1 MHNMMG
7 SGYSLVAGQTAYIE
21 DNHSPEPLPATWE
34 IVEHVVPRAKNLKA
48 IVFECEYNQIE
59 ECLPVFER
67 LNALFP
73 AQLELKA
80 AAR

>member
-1 MHNMMG
+1 LEAGKAASAPAPNG
-7 SGYSLVAGQTAYIE
+7 AAAAAPQEAASDATAARSSGVA
-21 DNHSPEPLPATWE
+21 
-34 IVEHVVPRAKNLKA
+34 
-48 IVFECEYNQIE
+48 FEGANSEAS
-59 ECLPVFER
+59 LPVFER